1 MKYFLS
7 DRCAGKCLRLVPPS
21 SPSMALLKGKEVVQF
36 IPREQIEGRSVEEI
50 VDDLLIGFNDHC

>member
-1 MKYFLS
+1 MREYFG
-7 DRCAGKCLRLVPPS
+7 DIPPS